1 MKHLQTFE
9 SFSYGG
15 SYATTNEEYIFGW
28 IKNWVNK
35 KIEKSINDYLESP
48 EGQERI
54 EKAKNKSK
62 VTPAEADKAAKMIKD
77 NAAKLEKEVKSD
89 KELTG
94 ETIGDGESTNDSY
107 RYRRMNEAAEQSKI
121 KTVRDRVEKYLMGLG
136 LSVVLVGTV
145 MAIIDGYLKS
155 KIMATVVA
163 FSGFT
168 LGGVVLALCGA
179 AVLILAAL
187 SRGTR
192 GGFDA

>member
-9 SFSYGG
+9 SFSYVG
-15 SYATTNEEYIFGW
+15 SYATTNEEFIFGW

-54 EKAKNKSK
+54 ANSK
-62 VTPAEADKAAKMIKD
+62 VTPEDADKAAKMIKD
-77 NAAKLEKEVKSD
+77 SAGKLEKEVKSD
-89 KELTG
+89 KELAKV
-94 ETIGDGESTNDSY
+94 TIGGGESTNDSY

-121 KTVRDRVEKYLMGLG
+121 QTVRDRVEKYLMGLG
-136 LSVVLVGTV
+136 LSTVIVGTL

-155 KIMATVVA
+155 KIIGTVVA

-192 GGFDA
+192 GGFD